1 MNRQTDTERSR
12 VDESGFTLI
21 ELMIVVAIIGIL
33 AAVAI
38 PKYQNS
44 SIRAQQAEALST
56 LGSVYAHQIAYQ
68 AENLT
73 FGASETEIGLDLS
86 GLRRYGPVVFT
97 NVTNTTYTATI
108 TANLDTDPV
117 MDTWEL
123 TQGNAKPIVTC
134 NDITNA
140 GPAC

>member
-1 MNRQTDTERSR
+1 MSRQTDVSWKQA
-12 VDESGFTLI
+12 DESGFTLI
-21 ELMIVVAIIGIL
+21 ELMIVVAIIGVL
-33 AAVAI
+33 AAIAL

-44 SIRAQQAEALST
+44 SIRAQQAEALTT
-56 LGSVYAHQIAYQ
+56 LGTVYAHQIAYK

-73 FGASETEIGLDLS
+73 FGSSEAEIGFDLT

-97 NVTNTTYTATI
+97 NVTNATYTATI
-108 TANLDTDPV
+108 TANLDADPV
-117 MDTWEL
+117 LDTWEL